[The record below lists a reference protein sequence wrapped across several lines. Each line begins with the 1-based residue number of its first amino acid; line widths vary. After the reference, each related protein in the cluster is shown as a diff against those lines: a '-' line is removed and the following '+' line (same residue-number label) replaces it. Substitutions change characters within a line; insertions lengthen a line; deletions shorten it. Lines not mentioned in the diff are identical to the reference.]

1 MDHVSNTFG
10 IIRDV
15 LLIIEKKQV
24 TIDELLET
32 MTTSSSLMRTEIE
45 SHARLARRFGFLD
58 WENEEKLSVTIT
70 GKEFIKNMNALKEKV
85 DENVEDVKIVDESS
99 ISITLPPFCGSLP
112 LSIKNN
118 IAFTSDTMKRIAGDA
133 VNEMYIVSPIIN
145 PSLLQ
150 SCFENVRRKP
160 NATLTILTSEDDLI
174 RYQNGPKGNLVL
186 EEIGKLIKSRFR
198 QGKVFYM
205 KKDMSIAHAKIF
217 CSDRSLFITSAN
229 IKKNSLTENF
239 ELGVY
244 TERKD
249 LINTVKELL
258 NFLVDSGR
266 AKCIYDTDIGVII

>member
-1 MDHVSNTFG
+1 MSNTFG

-70 GKEFIKNMNALKEKV
+70 GKEFIKNMNTLKEKV

>member
-99 ISITLPPFCGSLP
+99 SSITLPPFCGSLP

>member
-1 MDHVSNTFG
+1 
-10 IIRDV
+10 
-15 LLIIEKKQV
+15 LIIEKKQV

-58 WENEEKLSVTIT
+58 WENEEKLSVTVT
-70 GKEFIKNMNALKEKV
+70 GKEFIKNMNTLKEKV

-99 ISITLPPFCGSLP
+99 ISITLPPFCGPLP

-133 VNEMYIVSPIIN
+133 VNEMYIVSPIIT

-217 CSDRSLFITSAN
+217 CSDRSLFYYICQ
-229 IKKNSLTENF
+229 
-239 ELGVY
+239 Y
-244 TERKD
+244 
-249 LINTVKELL
+249 KE
-258 NFLVDSGR
+258 
-266 AKCIYDTDIGVII
+266 K

>member
-70 GKEFIKNMNALKEKV
+70 GKEFIKNMNTLKEKV
-85 DENVEDVKIVDESS
+85 DENIEDVKIVDESS